1 MNVIQEHL
9 YVDMYEGVPRNK
21 AQVEST
27 AGAMEGE
34 ANRQG
39 SWLYNPIAV
48 QTHILI
54 VGMIVQ
60 WTKRKS
66 TMVYWR
72 SQTFNFQWSK
82 KKKMA
87 SQAKAVKS
95 RRRKNPKKILC
106 SIKRLKATPTLR
118 QPVVCHFQICNFI
131 NLTTTKRAHL
141 NDKIISFVQERYWQS
156 RESQSHAR
164 SDKKSGFRAR

>member
-1 MNVIQEHL
+1 MSRDTYSVLKRFLQDKNQSIVMNVIQEHL

-60 WTKRKS
+60 
-66 TMVYWR
+66 
-72 SQTFNFQWSK
+72 
-82 KKKMA
+82 
-87 SQAKAVKS
+87 
-95 RRRKNPKKILC
+95 
-106 SIKRLKATPTLR
+106 
-118 QPVVCHFQICNFI
+118 
-131 NLTTTKRAHL
+131 
-141 NDKIISFVQERYWQS
+141 
-156 RESQSHAR
+156 
-164 SDKKSGFRAR
+164 